1 MQAAAAS
8 DGGSKA
14 EGPLKEGTAGMLEG
28 DSKDSISF
36 VRAS

>member
-14 EGPLKEGTAGMLEG
+14 EQVGALEGGDFGEG